1 MSLEFLQ
8 EELKKAEATLAG
20 AYKQQRNVL
29 NSPGTGTPAQRAGA
43 LAGIQGAQTLINSLK
58 LEIAKEKG
66 REQELTNQ
74 ELLAEQQTQQKQ
86 SNGINPLI
94 LLGGIGLLLL

>member
-8 EELKKAEATLAG
+8 EELKKAEASLAA
-20 AYKQQRNVL
+20 AYQSQKYIL

-43 LAGIQGAQTLINSLK
+43 SAGIQGAQQLINSLK
-58 LEIAKEKG
+58 IEIAKEKA

-74 ELLAEQQTQQKQ
+74 EILAEQETPQEQ
-86 SNGINPLI
+86 SNGIIPLI
-94 LLGGIGLLLL
+94 LLGGIVLLLL